1 MKLVLVMMMVTMMSQ
16 SGRPRRHV
24 FEEVA
29 GHLLI
34 FFFKRFYLF
43 FHETQRE
50 GQRHRQRKKQAL
62 CREPDV
68 ELNPRTL
75 GSCPEPKAGAQPL
88 SYPGAPIC

>member
-34 FFFKRFYLF
+34 FFLKDFIYF
-43 FHETQRE
+43 FM
-50 GQRHRQRKKQAL
+50 RHRERGRDIGRGRSRLSA
-62 CREPDV
+62 
-68 ELNPRTL
+68 
-75 GSCPEPKAGAQPL
+75 GSL
-88 SYPGAPIC
+88 I